1 MVENWPDWRI
11 SSGNA
16 GELAR
21 YVDTSYTRNWV
32 PADVRGPWSSPG
44 EGRSRAERLYEELRA
59 HKIGYAH
66 EPWNPRRHREG
77 EEFVYQR
84 IRGPE
89 ETMQG
94 PATCLDLALVY
105 AGMALCAGLR
115 PFIGLRTGQD
125 PHALV
130 LIDVRGALSEAT
142 VGERNAPPLTTAR
155 SGDPGVWDVRDPAA
169 LLQWDG
175 TEGWLLVDVVR
186 ASRRGDADSA
196 RFSGAAGWGLAELL
210 AETRGDHQWTI
221 VDVDAV
227 AAQGDHAP
235 YSPPTGLAVPP
246 IHGYLPAVPAFH
258 EYGTRR
264 KPLAR
269 LLGLVDSAQPSEPTV
284 LVLYAPQG
292 FGKSMLAHRLA
303 VAADHGCGWFLTAP
317 DVKSLTASLAMAERQ
332 EKELRGVPAAAG
344 ATGEKPDLG
353 EDRALASGAL
363 DRLRN
368 AERPWV
374 VVLDNCDLD
383 PRTPGLGELLP
394 VPHSP
399 GQTMI
404 ITTIDERWKD
414 YARSRDW
421 DFEQLYPLDQDDLG
435 GLGLPPG
442 LSGLVDGRPLIA
454 QALAAL
460 QEAGADLPDQ
470 ADTGAPELV
479 WDLVGNLPG
488 AGPEVTTIAR
498 VLAWCP
504 PEPADTARLLTAAGY
519 LAGAQAPQAL
529 AACHTL
535 DQARFVTLSFPDSGM
550 AVQMHR
556 LFAAAVRSQTWR
568 DDPGL
573 AAGIVAHLLTGEAG
587 QELFIGAAEESA
599 LSRLE
604 RGPERDDPGE
614 VARAAGYLAD
624 PGRRGLLW
632 HGLGRIR
639 ERRGP
644 VSQSAP
650 HFRTAAELL
659 DRGSYPAEV
668 AESLIGPA
676 RVVYQSGAAS
686 PGDLLEAR
694 EIAAEAR
701 QLAGSLTDQVALQ
714 LSEQA
719 NALVWLITQ
728 KLAQGESDPA
738 ARAAALG
745 EVRDNLW
752 RSYERRRSIL
762 RPERQ
767 PQPGS
772 SPVPEDG
779 LGSERAFFNLAGV
792 NIQLAK
798 IHHTMANAPQ
808 ASGAERGAALA
819 QAAEDLDQAARVYEV
834 VRGLR
839 EQRYAGRAHPHLASC
854 IHGQALVAYFR
865 ATLLGDVGQYPAA
878 FGFAGTALEQRR
890 RVAGGLAGP
899 EAAGVLQ
906 DNDVNKSV
914 EFMFKLSY
922 TAMAARANDPGRC
935 AAAVRRML
943 AEVPDEF
950 DGPLPTVAIGSGV

>member
-1 MVENWPDWRI
+1 MVENWSDWRI
-11 SSGNA
+11 SSDNVA
-16 GELAR
+16 ELAR

-32 PADVRGPWSSPG
+32 PADIRGPWPGPG

-66 EPWNPRRHREG
+66 EPWNPLRRREG
-77 EEFVYQR
+77 EDFLYQR

-115 PFIGLRTGQD
+115 PLIGLRTGQD

-130 LIDVRGALSEAT
+130 LLDVRSAVSDIAVADGL
-142 VGERNAPPLTTAR
+142 NAPPLTTAR
-155 SGDPGVWDVRDPAA
+155 PSDPGVWDVRDATA

-186 ASRRGDADSA
+186 AARRGDADSA
-196 RFSGAAGWGLAELL
+196 RFSQASGWGLAEHL
-210 AETRGDHQWTI
+210 AETRGDHQWTV

-227 AAQGDHAP
+227 VARSDHAS

-258 EYGTRR
+258 EYGTRQ
-264 KPLAR
+264 KLLAR
-269 LLGLVDSAQPSEPTV
+269 LLDSVDAAEPSEPSV
-284 LVLYAPQG
+284 LVLQAPQG

-317 DVKSLTASLAMAERQ
+317 DVKSLTASLAMAERR
-332 EKELRGVPAAAG
+332 EKELRGGPAATG
-344 ATGEKPDLG
+344 ATGEKPDPG

-374 VVLDNCDLD
+374 VVLDNCDVD
-383 PRTPGLGELLP
+383 PTRTPGLRELVP

-399 GQTMI
+399 GQTVI
-404 ITTIDERWKD
+404 ITTIDERWED
-414 YARSRDW
+414 YAWSRGW
-421 DFEQLYPLDQDDLG
+421 IFERLRPLDPDDLG
-435 GLGLPPG
+435 DLGLPPG
-442 LSGLVDGRPLIA
+442 LSGLVHGRPLIA

-460 QEAGADLPDQ
+460 QEAGAGLPEQ
-470 ADTGAPELV
+470 ADRGGPELV
-479 WDLVGNLPG
+479 WDLVRKLPG

-504 PEPADTARLLTAAGY
+504 PEPADAARLLTAAGY

-529 AACHTL
+529 AACHAL

-550 AVQMHR
+550 AVEMHR

-573 AAGIVAHLLTGEAG
+573 AADVIARLLTGEAG

-604 RGPERDDPGE
+604 RGPGRDDPGE
-614 VARAAGYLAD
+614 VARAAGYLAE
-624 PGRRGLLW
+624 PARRGLLW
-632 HGLGRIR
+632 HGLGRVR

-659 DRGSYPAEV
+659 GRGSYPAEV

-676 RVVYQSGAAS
+676 RVVYQNGAAS
-686 PGDLLEAR
+686 PGELLEAR
-694 EIAAEAR
+694 EIAADAR
-701 QLAGSLTDQVALQ
+701 QLAGSLTDQVAMQ

-728 KLAQGESDPA
+728 KLAQREADLA
-738 ARAAALG
+738 ARAAALA

-752 RSYERRRSIL
+752 QSYERRRRIL
-762 RPERQ
+762 RPEPR
-767 PQPGS
+767 PRPGS
-772 SPVPEDG
+772 DPVLEDG

-798 IHHTMANAPQ
+798 IHHKMANA
-808 ASGAERGAALA
+808 SGAQRNAALA
-819 QAAEDLDQAARVYEV
+819 EVAEDLDQAARVYEA
-834 VRGLR
+834 VRELR

-854 IHGQALVAYFR
+854 VHGQALVAYFR

-890 RVAGGLAGP
+890 KVAGGLAGP
-899 EAAGVLQ
+899 EAGGVLQ

-935 AAAVRRML
+935 AAAVGRML

-950 DGPLPTVAIGSGV
+950 DGPLPTVAIGSGD

>member
-21 YVDTSYTRNWV
+21 YVDTSHTRNWV
-32 PADVRGPWSSPG
+32 PADVRGPWPGPG

-130 LIDVRGALSEAT
+130 LLDVRSAVSDMAVADGL
-142 VGERNAPPLTTAR
+142 NAPPLTTAR
-155 SGDPGVWDVRDPAA
+155 SNDPGVWNVRDPAA
-169 LLQWDG
+169 LLRWDG
-175 TEGWLLVDVVR
+175 AEGWLLVDVAR
-186 ASRRGDADSA
+186 AARRGDAGSA
-196 RFSGAAGWGLAELL
+196 RFSEASGWGLAEHL
-210 AETRGDHQWTI
+210 AGTRGDYQWTV
-221 VDVDAV
+221 VDVDMVV
-227 AAQGDHAP
+227 ARSDHAS
-235 YSPPTGLAVPP
+235 YTPPTGLAVPP
-246 IHGYLPAVPAFH
+246 IHGYLPAVPTFY
-258 EYGTRR
+258 EYGTRQ
-264 KPLAR
+264 KVLAR
-269 LLGLVDSAQPSEPTV
+269 LLDLVDATEPGEPSV
-284 LVLYAPQG
+284 LVLQAPQG

-332 EKELRGVPAAAG
+332 EKELRGGPAATG
-344 ATGEKPDLG
+344 ATGEKPDPG

-374 VVLDNCDLD
+374 VVLDNCDVD
-383 PRTPGLGELLP
+383 PTRTPGLQELVP
-394 VPHSP
+394 VPHSL
-399 GQTMI
+399 GQTVI
-404 ITTIDERWKD
+404 ITTIDEHWED
-414 YARSRDW
+414 YARSRGW
-421 DFEQLYPLDQDDLG
+421 IFERLRPLDPDDLG
-435 GLGLPPG
+435 DLGLPPG
-442 LSGLVDGRPLIA
+442 LSGLIHGRPLIA

-470 ADTGAPELV
+470 ADTGGPELV
-479 WDLVGNLPG
+479 WDLVRKLPG

-519 LAGAQAPQAL
+519 LAGAQAPPAL

-535 DQARFVTLSFPDSGM
+535 DQMRFVTLSFPDSGM

-573 AAGIVAHLLTGEAG
+573 AADIMGRLLTGEAG

-604 RGPERDDPGE
+604 RGPGRDDPGE
-614 VARAAGYLAD
+614 VARAAGYLAN
-624 PGRRGLLW
+624 PARRGLLW
-632 HGLGRIR
+632 HGLGRVR

-659 DRGSYPAEV
+659 ERGSYPAEV

-676 RVVYQSGAAS
+676 RVVYQNGASS
-686 PGDLLEAR
+686 PGELIEAR
-694 EIAAEAR
+694 DVAADAR
-701 QLAGSLTDQVALQ
+701 RLAGSLTDQVAMQ

-728 KLAQGESDPA
+728 KLAQRETDLT
-738 ARAAALG
+738 ARAAALA

-752 RSYERRRSIL
+752 QSYERRRRIL
-762 RPERQ
+762 RPEPR
-767 PQPGS
+767 PEPGS
-772 SPVPEDG
+772 NPALEDG

-798 IHHTMANAPQ
+798 IHHKMANVT
-808 ASGAERGAALA
+808 GAQRDAALA
-819 QAAEDLDQAARVYEV
+819 EVAEDLDQAARVYEV
-834 VRGLR
+834 VRELR

-854 IHGQALVAYFR
+854 VHGQALVAYFR

-890 RVAGGLAGP
+890 KVAGGLAGP

-906 DNDVNKSV
+906 DNDMNKSV

-922 TAMAARANDPGRC
+922 TAMAARANDPGDC
-935 AAAVRRML
+935 AAAVGRLL

-950 DGPLPTVAIGSGV
+950 DGSLPTVAIGSGD

>member
-21 YVDTSYTRNWV
+21 YVDTSHTRNWV
-32 PADVRGPWSSPG
+32 PADVRGPWSGPG

-130 LIDVRGALSEAT
+130 LLDVRSAVSDMAVADGL
-142 VGERNAPPLTTAR
+142 NAPPLTTAR
-155 SGDPGVWDVRDPAA
+155 PNDPGVWNVRDPAA
-169 LLQWDG
+169 LLRWDG
-175 TEGWLLVDVVR
+175 AEGWLLVDVVR
-186 ASRRGDADSA
+186 AARRGDAGSA
-196 RFSGAAGWGLAELL
+196 RFSEASGWGLAEHL
-210 AETRGDHQWTI
+210 AETRGDHQWTV
-221 VDVDAV
+221 VDVDTVV
-227 AAQGDHAP
+227 ARSDHAS
-235 YSPPTGLAVPP
+235 YTPPTGLAVPP
-246 IHGYLPAVPAFH
+246 IHGYLPAVPAFY
-258 EYGTRR
+258 EYGTRQ
-264 KPLAR
+264 KVLAR
-269 LLGLVDSAQPSEPTV
+269 LLDLVDATEPGEPSV
-284 LVLYAPQG
+284 LVLQAPQG

-332 EKELRGVPAAAG
+332 EKELRGGPAATG
-344 ATGEKPDLG
+344 ATGEKPDPG

-374 VVLDNCDLD
+374 VVLDNCDVD
-383 PRTPGLGELLP
+383 PTRTPGLQELVP

-399 GQTMI
+399 GQTVI
-404 ITTIDERWKD
+404 ITTIDEHWED
-414 YARSRDW
+414 YARSRGW
-421 DFEQLYPLDQDDLG
+421 IFERLRPLDPDDLG
-435 GLGLPPG
+435 DLGLPPG
-442 LSGLVDGRPLIA
+442 LSGLVHGRPLIA
-454 QALAAL
+454 QALAAI

-470 ADTGAPELV
+470 ADTGGPELV
-479 WDLVGNLPG
+479 WDLVRKLPG

-519 LAGAQAPQAL
+519 LAGAQAPPAL

-535 DQARFVTLSFPDSGM
+535 DQMRFVTLSFPDSGM

-573 AAGIVAHLLTGEAG
+573 AADIMARLLTGEAG
-587 QELFIGAAEESA
+587 QELLIGAAEESA

-604 RGPERDDPGE
+604 RGPGRDDPGE
-614 VARAAGYLAD
+614 VARAAGYLTNPA
-624 PGRRGLLW
+624 RRGLLW
-632 HGLGRIR
+632 HGLGRVR

-659 DRGSYPAEV
+659 ERGSYPAEV
-668 AESLIGPA
+668 AESLIGPV
-676 RVVYQSGAAS
+676 RVVYQNGASS
-686 PGDLLEAR
+686 PGELIEAR
-694 EIAAEAR
+694 DVAADAR
-701 QLAGSLTDQVALQ
+701 RLAGSLTDQVAMQ

-728 KLAQGESDPA
+728 KLAQRETDLT
-738 ARAAALG
+738 ARAAALA

-752 RSYERRRSIL
+752 LSYERRRRIL
-762 RPERQ
+762 RPEPR
-767 PQPGS
+767 PEPGS
-772 SPVPEDG
+772 NPALEDG

-798 IHHTMANAPQ
+798 IHHKMANVT
-808 ASGAERGAALA
+808 GAQRDAALA
-819 QAAEDLDQAARVYEV
+819 EVAEDLDQAARVYEV
-834 VRGLR
+834 VRELR

-854 IHGQALVAYFR
+854 VHGQALVAYFR

-890 RVAGGLAGP
+890 KVAGGLAGP

-935 AAAVRRML
+935 AAAVGRML

-950 DGPLPTVAIGSGV
+950 DGPLPTVAIGSGD

>member
-1 MVENWPDWRI
+1 MDENWPDWRI
-11 SSGNA
+11 SSDNA

-21 YVDTSYTRNWV
+21 YVDISYTRNWV
-32 PADVRGPWSSPG
+32 PADVRGPWPGPG

-66 EPWNPRRHREG
+66 EPWNPRRRHEG
-77 EEFVYQR
+77 EEFFYQR

-115 PFIGLRTGQD
+115 PFIGLRTGPD
-125 PHALV
+125 PHARV
-130 LIDVRGALSEAT
+130 LLDVRGAVSDLAVA
-142 VGERNAPPLTTAR
+142 VGPNPPPRTTAR
-155 SGDPGVWDVRDPAA
+155 PADPGVWDVRNPAA
-169 LLQWDG
+169 LLRWDG

-186 ASRRGDADSA
+186 AARRGGADSP
-196 RFSGAAGWGLAELL
+196 RFNGAIGRGLAEQI
-210 AETRGDHQWTI
+210 AETRGDHQWTV

-227 AAQGDHAP
+227 VARSDHAS

-258 EYGTRR
+258 EYGTRQ
-264 KPLAR
+264 KLLSR
-269 LLGLVDSAQPSEPTV
+269 LLDVVDAAEPGEPSV
-284 LVLYAPQG
+284 LVLQAPQG

-332 EKELRGVPAAAG
+332 EKELRGGPVAAG
-344 ATGEKPDLG
+344 ATGEKPDPG

-374 VVLDNCDLD
+374 VVLDNCDVD
-383 PRTPGLGELLP
+383 PTTTPGLQELVP
-394 VPHSP
+394 VPRSP
-399 GQTMI
+399 GQTVI
-404 ITTIDERWKD
+404 ITTIDEHWED
-414 YARSRDW
+414 YARSRGW
-421 DFEQLYPLDQDDLG
+421 LFERLGPLDPDDLG
-435 GLGLPPG
+435 DLGLPPG
-442 LSGLVDGRPLIA
+442 LSDLVHGRPLVA

-460 QEAGADLPDQ
+460 QEAGADLPEQ
-470 ADTGAPELV
+470 ADGGGPELA
-479 WDLVGNLPG
+479 WDLVRTLPG
-488 AGPEVTTIAR
+488 AGPEVAGIAR

-504 PEPADTARLLTAAGY
+504 PEPAAAARLLSAAGY
-519 LAGAQAPQAL
+519 LDAPHASSAL
-529 AACHTL
+529 AACHVL

-556 LFAAAVRSQTWR
+556 LFAGAVRSQTWR

-573 AAGIVAHLLTGEAG
+573 AAGVIARLLTGEAG

-599 LSRLE
+599 LNRLE
-604 RGPERDDPGE
+604 HSPGRDDPGE
-614 VARAAGYLAD
+614 AAQAAGYLAE
-624 PGRRGLLW
+624 PARRGLLW
-632 HGLGRIR
+632 HGLGRVR

-659 DRGSYPAEV
+659 GRGSYPAEM

-676 RVVYQSGAAS
+676 RVVYQNGASS
-686 PGDLLEAR
+686 PGELSEAR
-694 EIAAEAR
+694 DIAEDAR
-701 QLAGSLTDQVALQ
+701 RLAGSLTDPVAMQ

-728 KLAQGESDPA
+728 KLAQRETGLT
-738 ARAAALG
+738 ARAAALA

-752 RSYERRRSIL
+752 QSYERRRRIL
-762 RPERQ
+762 RPEHR
-767 PQPGS
+767 PEPGS
-772 SPVPEDG
+772 TPALEDG

-798 IHHTMANAPQ
+798 IHHKIANAT
-808 ASGAERGAALA
+808 GAQRDAALA
-819 QAAEDLDQAARVYEV
+819 EVAGDLDQAARVYEV
-834 VRGLR
+834 VRELR

-890 RVAGGLAGP
+890 KVAGGLAGP
-899 EAAGVLQ
+899 EAGGVLR
-906 DNDVNKSV
+906 DNDVNKSI

-922 TAMAARANDPGRC
+922 TAMAARANDAGRC
-935 AAAVRRML
+935 AAAVGRML
-943 AEVPDEF
+943 AEVSDEF
-950 DGPLPTVAIGSGV
+950 DGPLPTVAIGSGD